1 MTGNVTGNASGTA
14 LTVTQAAQ
22 TAITS
27 VGTLTALTVDNIS
40 INTSTVTASGDLIFD
55 AASDI
60 DLDAD
65 GGKIKLKDDGTEFGQ
80 IFNNS
85 GLHIISKVSDQDI
98 VFLGNDGGSEI
109 TALTLDMSAAG
120 KALFNAGLSAG
131 GDITMSTHELLF
143 SDNGQARF
151 GTGEDLKIYHDG
163 SHSYIEDVGTGNL
176 RIRGQQ
182 IEMYNPDGSE
192 SIADFNVD
200 GAITLYHNGSSKFAT
215 ASTGIAVTGTLT
227 GATNLVTQVAS
238 GSTDAMNT
246 NDTFNIH
253 TATVNSAYLVIAN
266 ANDSL
271 TNVIAFV
278 AIGTS
283 ASTMRITNQ
292 GGSYNTTVTG
302 SGANIQITNGYGSSL
317 TYTYRVIQIQ

>member
-1 MTGNVTGNASGTA
+1 LIIDT
-14 LTVTQAAQ
+14 
-22 TAITS
+22 
-27 VGTLTALTVDNIS
+27 D
-40 INTSTVTASGDLIFD
+40 GDIVLD
-55 AASDI
+55 AAGSDI
-60 DLDAD
+60 RFKAN
-65 GGKIKLKDDGTEFGQ
+65 GTEFGFHQ
-80 IFNNS
+80 INS
-85 GLHIISKVSDQDI
+85 SDYVISSSVQDKDL
-98 VFLGNDGGSEI
+98 VFKGDDGGSPV
-109 TALTLDMSAAG
+109 TALTLDMSDAG
-120 KALFNAGLSAG
+120 TAVFGH
-131 GDITMSTHELLF
+131 DIYLY
-143 SDNGQARF
+143 DNGEIQV
-151 GTGEDLKIYHDG
+151 GTGSDLRIYHDG
-163 SHSYIEDVGTGNL
+163 SNSYISDTGSTGLIIKNDAL
-176 RIRGQQ
+176 ILARGGNT
-182 IEMYNPDGSE
+182 EKYLEATANG
-192 SIADFNVD
+192 AVD
-200 GAITLYHNGSSKFAT
+200 LYHNNNKKLET

-238 GSTDAMNT
+238 GSTDAMST

>member
-1 MTGNVTGNASGTA
+1 MSEPFLVASIG
-14 LTVTQAAQ
+14 L
-22 TAITS
+22 
-27 VGTLTALTVDNIS
+27 L
-40 INTSTVTASGDLIFD
+40 
-55 AASDI
+55 
-60 DLDAD
+60 
-65 GGKIKLKDDGTEFGQ
+65 GGI
-80 IFNNS
+80 
-85 GLHIISKVSDQDI
+85 
-98 VFLGNDGGSEI
+98 FLGLAARMGRFC
-109 TALTLDMSAAG
+109 TLGA
-120 KALFNAGLSAG
+120 
-131 GDITMSTHELLF
+131 I
-143 SDNGQARF
+143 
-151 GTGEDLKIYHDG
+151 EDLYYG
-163 SHSYIEDVGTGNL
+163 ENTL
-176 RIRGQQ
+176 RLQMWG
-182 IEMYNPDGSE
+182 
-192 SIADFNVD
+192 IAIGV
-200 GAITLYHNGSSKFAT
+200 
-215 ASTGIAVTGTLT
+215 AVTGTLT

-238 GSTDAMNT
+238 GSTDAMST

>member
-1 MTGNVTGNASGTA
+1 MAILANGN
-14 LTVTQAAQ
+14 
-22 TAITS
+22 
-27 VGTLTALTVDNIS
+27 
-40 INTSTVTASGDLIFD
+40 
-55 AASDI
+55 I
-60 DLDAD
+60 DLA
-65 GGKIKLKDDGTEFGQ
+65 GNLLMNGNEIIMDDNSQ
-80 IFNNS
+80 I
-85 GLHIISKVSDQDI
+85 Q
-98 VFLGNDGGSEI
+98 LGS
-109 TALTLDMSAAG
+109 S
-120 KALFNAGLSAG
+120 
-131 GDITMSTHELLF
+131 
-143 SDNGQARF
+143 Q
-151 GTGEDLKIYHDG
+151 DLKIYHDG

>member
-1 MTGNVTGNASGTA
+1 M
-14 LTVTQAAQ
+14 
-22 TAITS
+22 
-27 VGTLTALTVDNIS
+27 
-40 INTSTVTASGDLIFD
+40 
-55 AASDI
+55 
-60 DLDAD
+60 
-65 GGKIKLKDDGTEFGQ
+65 
-80 IFNNS
+80 
-85 GLHIISKVSDQDI
+85 
-98 VFLGNDGGSEI
+98 
-109 TALTLDMSAAG
+109 
-120 KALFNAGLSAG
+120 
-131 GDITMSTHELLF
+131 
-143 SDNGQARF
+143 
-151 GTGEDLKIYHDG
+151 
-163 SHSYIEDVGTGNL
+163 
-176 RIRGQQ
+176 
-182 IEMYNPDGSE
+182 
-192 SIADFNVD
+192 
-200 GAITLYHNGSSKFAT
+200 
-215 ASTGIAVTGTLT
+215 IAVTGTLT

-253 TATVNSAYLVIAN
+253 TATVNSAYLVTAN